1 MVLTLLFCIVLE
13 FKHLWTQFV
22 ASIFLPIL
30 VCLDAFH
37 VLEQFFFICLRM
49 IWRRTWKWSF
59 LESFSFFLFLLIKM
73 LSYSIHL
80 SMLHMLIPE
89 KKKIITVH
97 YFTSWLI
104 FFLLH
109 FSLVFLIFLMMIEC
123 FRLSIPI
130 SWGLE

>member
-1 MVLTLLFCIVLE
+1 MYSSRVQTSLNT
-13 FKHLWTQFV
+13 
-22 ASIFLPIL
+22 
-30 VCLDAFH
+30 
-37 VLEQFFFICLRM
+37 ICC
-49 IWRRTWKWSF
+49 
-59 LESFSFFLFLLIKM
+59 
-73 LSYSIHL
+73 IHL
-80 SMLHMLIPE
+80 FANIGMFRCLPRVGAVFLYLPLHDLMLHMKVIIPRIFFPFSYSYWS
-89 KKKIITVH
+89 KCSPTAYIYQCYTCLFLRIFFFITVH